1 MPLTRR
7 RRPLR
12 NSVRDRRRRL
22 YVVRTNSLRL
32 YRTAGCSVHIERFL
46 FPTRLCTRRRKS
58 GSFIFFFL
66 RRVRLVIYRR

>member
-46 FPTRLCTRRRKS
+46 FPTRLYIPVVERAEVS
-58 GSFIFFFL
+58 FFFL